1 MGADQSQRTTND
13 MEHYDW
19 SIQKLTR
26 IVQTSGLQISVLSVI
41 HCLSL
46 LYMWHVHTICPL
58 GVKGQAPKHKMNS
71 WCACVEFL
79 FPPCPV
85 PCQRLVETVYAGF
98 DGESAI
104 ASEFSGSSANRHTWD
119 TDYCIVDIGN
129 IAAVLLCPLSKHTLA
144 AFTAGIPLPCVVEAC
159 SAPANAN
166 SVNWSKQLH
175 TANSYTRGFLM
186 ATFCTDTISTDTVA
200 VVPSLASWIAA
211 DTVVI

>member
-1 MGADQSQRTTND
+1 
-13 MEHYDW
+13 
-19 SIQKLTR
+19 
-26 IVQTSGLQISVLSVI
+26 
-41 HCLSL
+41 
-46 LYMWHVHTICPL
+46 
-58 GVKGQAPKHKMNS
+58 MNS
-71 WCACVEFL
+71 WCACREFL
-79 FPPCPV
+79 FSPCPV

-159 SAPANAN
+159 SAPTNAS

-175 TANSYTRGFLM
+175 TANLYTRGFLM
-186 ATFCTDTISTDTVA
+186 ATEMASFCTDTRSTDA
-200 VVPSLASWIAA
+200 AAIVPSLASQIAA